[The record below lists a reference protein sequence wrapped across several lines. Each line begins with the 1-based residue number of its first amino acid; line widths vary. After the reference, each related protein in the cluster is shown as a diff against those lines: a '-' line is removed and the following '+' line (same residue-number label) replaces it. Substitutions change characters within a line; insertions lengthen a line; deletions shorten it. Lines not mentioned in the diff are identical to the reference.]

1 MAQIYPF
8 RALRYDSGR
17 VRMEDVVTQPYDKIS
32 PEMQQRYYE
41 LSPYNLI
48 RIILGKPEPGDTDP
62 QDFLPAGERAHNVY
76 TRAAG
81 YLTAWRKDGI
91 LAEEAEPALYGYSQ
105 TYTIPSFAADP
116 PSPNLS
122 SRPKAERSED
132 EVEGPASS
140 SSINLLS
147 RPERREVEG
156 PASQT
161 RERRGFIA
169 LGHLYDYADK
179 VVYRHEQTFPKHK
192 SDRLALFKATRAFCE
207 QIYMLY
213 SDPAFTAEKLIFGA
227 GPDGQAHTAP
237 DLTITD
243 EYNVIHRVWRLT
255 DPSLINLIVTAMADK
270 KLIIADGHHRY
281 ETSVAYA
288 RERSAQLNLPFGHRS
303 DENDESPS
311 NLVDSD
317 PRPQL
322 PSPAFPE
329 AAMMMTFVN
338 MDAPGITILPT
349 HRVVTGLPG
358 TITGTLGEERGFSSA
373 DFLTRASA
381 LYTITNLRTPNTE
394 ATAASSPAV
403 LTEAPPSPTVLS
415 TGAPPSSAVL
425 STEAERSGEI
435 PSLGQPTQLPPAGTP
450 PALPTEPTAH
460 TLLATLNRTPGH
472 AFVVVTVDGNYLL
485 TPKPEAVA
493 PLLAQISPKQR
504 QLEVAEL
511 HTVLLDHLLGLSPDK
526 IKATGNIRYL
536 RDPAEAMAL
545 VQTGTADLAFLIKPI
560 TLDQLKDISLSGD
573 VMPQKSTD
581 FYPKLLSGLAI
592 YALD

>member
-8 RALRYDSGR
+8 RALRYDTSR

-32 PEMQQRYYE
+32 PAMQQRYYE

-48 RIILGKPEPGDTDP
+48 RIILGKHEPSDTEP
-62 QDFLPAGERAHNVY
+62 QDFLPPGERAHNVY
-76 TRAAG
+76 TRAAN
-81 YLTAWRKDGI
+81 YLSGWRKEEI
-91 LAEEAEPALYGYSQ
+91 LRQEAEPALYGYSQ
-105 TYTIPSFAADP
+105 TYTVPG
-116 PSPNLS
+116 S
-122 SRPKAERSED
+122 S
-132 EVEGPASS
+132 EV
-140 SSINLLS
+140 
-147 RPERREVEG
+147 
-156 PASQT
+156 

-192 SDRLALFKATRAFCE
+192 SDRLALFKATRAYCE

-227 GPDGQAHTAP
+227 DSGSAQHAVGHAQNAP

-243 EYNVIHRVWRLT
+243 EYNVVHRVWKLT
-255 DPSLINLIVTAMADK
+255 DPTLINLIVTAMADK

-288 RERSAQLNLPFGHRS
+288 KERSAQLNLPFGHRR

-311 NLVDSD
+311 NLADSYLHPD
-317 PRPQL
+317 QRANLAAPP
-322 PSPAFPE
+322 FPE

-349 HRVVTGLPG
+349 HRVVTGLASAPVTLPEENGGPTDG
-358 TITGTLGEERGFSSA
+358 TASLFSSARGFSSP

-381 LYTITNLRTPNTE
+381 LYTVTELEPTNPTVSPAPPAE
-394 ATAASSPAV
+394 IAATAA
-403 LTEAPPSPTVLS
+403 TK
-415 TGAPPSSAVL
+415 
-425 STEAERSGEI
+425 
-435 PSLGQPTQLPPAGTP
+435 
-450 PALPTEPTAH
+450 
-460 TLLATLNRTPGH
+460 LLAALNATTGH
-472 AFVVVTVDGNYLL
+472 AFIAVTLDGNYLL
-485 TPKPEAVA
+485 QPKPEAVA
-493 PLLAQISPKQR
+493 PILAAQLSPKQR

-511 HTVLLDHLLGLSPDK
+511 HTVVLDHLLGLTPDR
-526 IKATGNIRYL
+526 IKATGNVSYL
-536 RDPAEAMAL
+536 RDAGEAVAL
-545 VQTGTADLAFLIKPI
+545 VQSAAADLAFLIKPI
-560 TLDQLKDISLSGD
+560 TLDQLKEVSLSGD